1 MTRVM
6 AARVF
11 LNYIF
16 AIKLQ
21 FQITPTSSP
30 TLQQFR
36 KPGITGMCM
45 PHLKEESGG
54 FTKSSIYMVMT

>member
-1 MTRVM
+1 MTRVI
-6 AARVF
+6 ATRVF
-11 LNYIF
+11 LNDIF

-36 KPGITGMCM
+36 EPDITDMCM
-45 PHLKEESGG
+45 HGLKQEE
-54 FTKSSIYMVMT
+54 